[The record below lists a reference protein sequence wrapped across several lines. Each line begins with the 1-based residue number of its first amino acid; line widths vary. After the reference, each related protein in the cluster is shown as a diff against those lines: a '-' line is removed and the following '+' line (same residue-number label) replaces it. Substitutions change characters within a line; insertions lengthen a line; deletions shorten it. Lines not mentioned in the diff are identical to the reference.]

1 GGLIPIFFL
10 VFMYMFHT
18 TGELSLSPVGLSVV
32 TKLSPAKTVGF
43 VMGTWFL
50 SISFGHKI
58 AGKLGQMIA
67 SPGSGPDVSK
77 ADALSAYIDVYMNWG
92 VYITLGAAVIL
103 FLLSGWLKR
112 WMHGVL

>member
-1 GGLIPIFFL
+1 
-10 VFMYMFHT
+10 MYLFHT

-58 AGKLGQMIA
+58 AGYLGQLIA
-67 SPGSGPDVSK
+67 APGEGEVAP
-77 ADALSAYIDVYMNWG
+77 AQALQGYIDVYMQWG
-92 VYITLGAAVIL
+92 VQITLAAALLLLI
-103 FLLSGWLKR
+103 LSGFLKR
-112 WMHGVL
+112 RMHGVY